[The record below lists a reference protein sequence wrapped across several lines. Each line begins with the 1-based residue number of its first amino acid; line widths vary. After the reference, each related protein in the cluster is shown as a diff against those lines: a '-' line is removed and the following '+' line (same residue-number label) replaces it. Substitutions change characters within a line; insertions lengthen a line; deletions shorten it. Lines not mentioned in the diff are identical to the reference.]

1 MGLKGSP
8 ESGAVAMGRHG
19 FKDSATKAG
28 DGGPG
33 LVQGVI
39 VGNVF
44 RFVGLP
50 VGEPPVRGL
59 PIEMQEIPATV
70 TKLSVVLFGA
80 PVLSQ

>member
-19 FKDSATKAG
+19 FEDSAAKAS

-59 PIEMQEIPATV
+59 GIEMQQVSATV
-70 TKLSVVLFGA
+70 SELGVGLFGA
-80 PVLSQ
+80 AILS